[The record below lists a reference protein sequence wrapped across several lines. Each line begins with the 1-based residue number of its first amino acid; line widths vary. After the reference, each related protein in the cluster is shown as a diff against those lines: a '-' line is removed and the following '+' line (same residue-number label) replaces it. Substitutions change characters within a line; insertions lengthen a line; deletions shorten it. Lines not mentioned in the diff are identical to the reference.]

1 MVQFKVNRGNE
12 SDLPIL
18 LTDGWVY
25 FCTDTGNVYF
35 DWQDGENVRRTQMNA
50 KYADIIRYHDGSDYI
65 DIDPAEIA
73 LKNDIPKIDNTLTAD
88 GQAADAKAVGDEL
101 NKKISAPSTASVG
114 QALRVKT
121 VDENGMPT
129 EWETA
134 DVSETGTASIDPT
147 LTKEGFAAD
156 AKAVGDELGG
166 KADKA
171 LRVVITIVD
180 VQNGL
185 YNSSHNLQ
193 EIMDHVNNGGYAF
206 CDYGGRIFN
215 LTSVNEYGATFHSNS
230 VVDHQSLMQ
239 AFTIDRSG
247 EVKFRQDTHHDGVMY
262 VNVDFWSEYTKD
274 RYFSEIKDHY
284 DSGGSVVVLFN
295 NNHWGTGKRVAFDI
309 YDVISQE
316 MRFFRTHNYEQYPGS
331 YVNATEIITIK
342 SDETVSMSSV
352 SVPKAYQVEQH
363 NNKSVSSGAVY
374 DYAVP
379 IPDEIAV
386 GQAVVVEA
394 LDENGRPAAWKA
406 VDMAS
411 GGASSRMYI
420 NVRNWN
426 GTISKDR
433 TFAEIKSHHD
443 NGGSIELL
451 YENVNA
457 ANGNS
462 RYELNSIDNTAIV
475 FYKTWV
481 AQNTGDIYSVSTNC
495 ITIKPDESVSLSCVE
510 YPRAIEVRQWSNKP
524 VTGDAVYNYAV
535 PIPATA
541 EVGQV
546 LSVKAVDD
554 NGKPTEWEPV
564 DMSGGGAVNIDPTLT
579 VEGAAADAKAV
590 GDALSEK
597 ASKELRVTISYDDS
611 WNEVSNYSP
620 SEILEHFNN
629 GGSVRCSYS
638 EYGDFSLMNIN
649 ETEATFKAASVTRTN
664 DTSVFL
670 EQTYIYIESDKKVRI
685 SYSSFQLVPDN
696 EIKEYNDTRYITGK
710 AVYNYA
716 VPIPASA
723 SVGNALVVK
732 SVDENGKPTAWET
745 ANLSGGALNKMY
757 VNVRTSSGFAG
768 LSKDRT
774 FEEIKNHIDNGGEV
788 EVLYYNSM
796 TGLLTKYNYALYSV
810 DDSEIQFSSTNVSN
824 YYGDYYGVST
834 YIISIKSD
842 DSISGK
848 VVEYPRTNEVKE
860 YCHIPVESDAVYNYA
875 VPIPETAEVGQALVV
890 KTVDEN
896 GKPTEWEAADLSGGS
911 ETSGAMYVTVSN
923 GTAGIRKD
931 RTFAEMK
938 SHYDNGNR
946 VVVLY
951 YEPMSGSST
960 KYIFEIYSVDDSK
973 MQFSRTRVFNMYDD
987 LYSVNTEIITIQSDE
1002 TVSMSTVT
1010 YQHKHNMDAEL
1021 SDSSDNA
1028 VQNKVVTAA
1037 LAQKSQVQ
1045 IITWEDDD

>member
-147 LTKEGFAAD
+147 LTKEGSAAD
-156 AKAVGDELGG
+156 AKAVGDALAE
-166 KADKA
+166 KA
-171 LRVVITIVD
+171 LKTLYVEPTNVSVSRGANLPPYFPAVKANHTAHEIYEWYNKGGHVKLSYWGRTLDLVSCNENVAGFEIVRGEEETEHWRASVD
-180 VQNGL
+180 
-185 YNSSHNLQ
+185 
-193 EIMDHVNNGGYAF
+193 GYADDGIF
-206 CDYGGRIFN
+206 IYRNTPDYIR
-215 LTSVNEYGATFHSNS
+215 
-230 VVDHQSLMQ
+230 
-239 AFTIDRSG
+239 
-247 EVKFRQDTHHDGVMY
+247 
-262 VNVDFWSEYTKD
+262 
-274 RYFSEIKDHY
+274 
-284 DSGGSVVVLFN
+284 N
-295 NNHWGTGKRVAFDI
+295 NF
-309 YDVISQE
+309 
-316 MRFFRTHNYEQYPGS
+316 
-331 YVNATEIITIK
+331 NAT
-342 SDETVSMSSV
+342 
-352 SVPKAYQVEQH
+352 
-363 NNKSVSSGAVY
+363 
-374 DYAVP
+374 
-379 IPDEIAV
+379 V
-386 GQAVVVEA
+386 GQTIVVEA
-394 LDENGRPAAWKA
+394 VDENGKPTAWKA

-546 LSVKAVDD
+546 LSVKVVDD

-564 DMSGGGAVNIDPTLT
+564 DMSGGGAVNIDPTFT

-638 EYGDFSLMNIN
+638 EYGDFSLTNIN

-757 VNVRTSSGFAG
+757 VNVRTSSGFAY

-796 TGLLTKYNYALYSV
+796 TGLPTKYNYALYSV

-860 YCHIPVESDAVYNYA
+860 SCHIPVESDAVYNYA